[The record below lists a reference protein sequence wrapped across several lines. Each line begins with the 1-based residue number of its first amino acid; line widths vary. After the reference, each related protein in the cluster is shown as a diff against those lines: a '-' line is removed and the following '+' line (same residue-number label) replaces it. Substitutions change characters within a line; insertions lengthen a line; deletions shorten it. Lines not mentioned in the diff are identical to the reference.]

1 LANGRLSNLL
11 GLEVVMGREAE
22 SLSIRHRAPT
32 NPFAIGRARAA
43 RASEDETFNGVE
55 RLFRTYSSLV
65 GRRATAILGER
76 DAAKDITQEVFL
88 RAMNAREG
96 FATLSSPVDWL
107 YRVTTNLCLNRIRDR
122 ARQQRILTTS
132 SCAHVP
138 PIDQAADV
146 SLTVRAILRDVP
158 HHLQEIAIYYFVDQ
172 MSQDE
177 IASLLGMPRRTVS
190 LRLEQFRT
198 AARAGSDCLPGLSG
212 SPTAC
217 SAV

>member
-1 LANGRLSNLL
+1 
-11 GLEVVMGREAE
+11 M
-22 SLSIRHRAPT
+22 

-43 RASEDETFNGVE
+43 GASEDETFNGVE

-65 GRRATAILGER
+65 GRRATAILHER

-96 FATLSSPVDWL
+96 FATVSSPVDWL

-122 ARQQRILTTS
+122 ARQKRILTTS

-198 AARAGSDCLPGLSG
+198 AARAGSDCLPRLSG
-212 SPTAC
+212 SPSAC